1 MVRNLK
7 TKNLTPFKMEQLT
20 NKRFKNLTKSVLLFF
35 TVLTFLG
42 GCTKSKIEINN
53 DSSKRITY
61 EGRIHKIDSYEQFT
75 TFFTRNVYKKP
86 TLLLEMMKELM
97 KVYLFLKFLVNIQ

>member
-1 MVRNLK
+1 
-7 TKNLTPFKMEQLT
+7 
-20 NKRFKNLTKSVLLFF
+20 LFF